1 MTRETGRTA
10 FRKTNWDRATRTS
23 YTVGNRFRTKRPGS
37 LGGPVH
43 PFLVDGVK
51 ALETTRHDR
60 IDTDIVLILIA
71 LRPNRIICAKAVLF
85 AIDADPVVNDVI
97 DVQCLTQIDDQLLEL
112 VKPVCGFEPLQ
123 QAVQFVSHQC
133 APGLQGSRMSTL
145 FLPMPLPRL
154 HASGPSQEENRS
166 GTRRT
171 PSRPEHQL
179 STFVPHSQSLTIR

>member
-1 MTRETGRTA
+1 MGSRNPDFLHRGQSIPHETPGQPWRTSPSVSSRRGESA
-10 FRKTNWDRATRTS
+10 GNNATR
-23 YTVGNRFRTKRPGS
+23 P
-37 LGGPVH
+37 
-43 PFLVDGVK
+43 D
-51 ALETTRHDR
+51 RHRYSPDPDSVAPKPDHMCQGR
-60 IDTDIVLILIA
+60 
-71 LRPNRIICAKAVLF
+71 KF

-112 VKPVCGFEPLQ
+112 VKPVCDFEPLQ

-179 STFVPHSQSLTIR
+179 STFVRHSQFLTIR